1 MSTTA
6 NHDSTSGY
14 GGRDDVSR
22 RGTKRIS
29 IVDTDR
35 RTATTVGVLYIIGTV
50 AGILSVVVTGG
61 FSMDAPAY
69 LDKAAS
75 NPSQIQLGAFLVLVM
90 GLTLAMVAATIFPIL
105 KRQNE
110 ALAIGYVIFRGAL
123 ETFAYMALVIC
134 WLLLVVVA
142 GQHAGSGAAVASQSS
157 SPGIL
162 LVDAQDQIAPVLD
175 IVFSLGALMLYYLL
189 YQGRLIPRWISVWGI
204 VAAVLTLAGGL
215 IDMFGTNQD
224 IWALPMLPQ
233 EMVMAVW
240 LIAKGFSPSTIASG
254 SDQQPLAG

>member
-1 MSTTA
+1 M
-6 NHDSTSGY
+6 N
-14 GGRDDVSR
+14 
-22 RGTKRIS
+22 
-29 IVDTDR
+29 TDR
-35 RTATTVGVLYIIGTV
+35 RTATIVGVLYIIGTV
-50 AGILSVVVTGG
+50 AGVLSVVVTGG

-75 NPSQIQLGAFLVLVM
+75 DPSQIQLGAFLVLVM
-90 GLTLAMVAATIFPIL
+90 GLALAMVAATIFPIL

-123 ETFAYMALVIC
+123 ETFAYMALVTC

-204 VAAVLTLAGGL
+204 VAAVLYLAGGL

-224 IWALPMLPQ
+224 IWALPMFPQ

>member
-1 MSTTA
+1 V
-6 NHDSTSGY
+6 N
-14 GGRDDVSR
+14 
-22 RGTKRIS
+22 
-29 IVDTDR
+29 TDR
-35 RTATTVGVLYIIGTV
+35 RTATIVGVLFIIGTV

-69 LDKAAS
+69 LNKAAS
-75 NPSQIQLGAFLVLVM
+75 NPSQIQLGALLVLVM
-90 GLTLAMVAATIFPIL
+90 GLALAMVAAMMFPIL

-123 ETFAYMALVIC
+123 ETFTYIATVIC

-142 GQHAGSGAAVASQSS
+142 GQHAGSGAAVASQPSNL
-157 SPGIL
+157 GIL
-162 LVDAQDQIAPVLD
+162 LVDAQDQVAAVMG
-175 IVFSLGALMLYYLL
+175 IVFGLGALMLYYLL
-189 YQGRLIPRWISVWGI
+189 YQARLIPRWISGWGI

-215 IDMFGTNQD
+215 IDIFGTPRD
-224 IWALPMLPQ
+224 ILALPMLPQ

-254 SDQQPLAG
+254 TR

>member
-1 MSTTA
+1 MSTTV
-6 NHDSTSGY
+6 NHGKTGDY

-22 RGTKRIS
+22 RGTKGIS
-29 IVDTDR
+29 IVNTDR
-35 RTATTVGVLYIIGTV
+35 RTATIVGVLYIIGTV

-90 GLTLAMVAATIFPIL
+90 GLALAMVAATIFPIL

-123 ETFAYMALVIC
+123 ETFAYMALAIC

-142 GQHAGSGAAVASQSS
+142 GQHQSS

-254 SDQQPLAG
+254 SDRQPLAG

>member
-1 MSTTA
+1 VNA
-6 NHDSTSGY
+6 
-14 GGRDDVSR
+14 
-22 RGTKRIS
+22 
-29 IVDTDR
+29 DR
-35 RTATTVGVLYIIGTV
+35 RTATIVGVLYIIGTV

-75 NPSQIQLGAFLVLVM
+75 DPSQIQLGALLVLVM
-90 GLTLAMVAATIFPIL
+90 GLALAMVAATIFPIL

-123 ETFAYMALVIC
+123 ETSAYMALVIC

-204 VAAVLTLAGGL
+204 VAAVLYLAGGL
-215 IDMFGTNQD
+215 IDMFGTDLD
-224 IWALPMLPQ
+224 ILALPMLPQ

>member
-1 MSTTA
+1 MSTTV
-6 NHDSTSGY
+6 NHDTTSGY

-22 RGTKRIS
+22 RGTKRVS
-29 IVDTDR
+29 IGDTDR
-35 RTATTVGVLYIIGTV
+35 RTATIVGVLFIIGTV

-69 LDKAAS
+69 LNKAAS
-75 NPSQIQLGAFLVLVM
+75 DPSQIQLGALLVLVM
-90 GLTLAMVAATIFPIL
+90 GLALAMVAAMMFPIL

-123 ETFAYMALVIC
+123 ETSAYMALAIC

-142 GQHAGSGAAVASQSS
+142 GQHADPGAVASQSPR
-157 SPGIL
+157 PGIL
-162 LVDAQDQIAPVLD
+162 LVDARDQIAAVLD
-175 IVFSLGALMLYYLL
+175 IVFSLGALMLYYVL
-189 YQGRLIPRWISVWGI
+189 YRARLIPRWISAWGI
-204 VAAVLTLAGGL
+204 VAAVLYLAGGL
-215 IDMFGTNQD
+215 IDMFGTARD
-224 IWALPMLPQ
+224 ILSTPMLPQ

>member
-1 MSTTA
+1 MSTTV

>member
-1 MSTTA
+1 MSTTVKQ
-6 NHDSTSGY
+6 DRTGDY

-35 RTATTVGVLYIIGTV
+35 RTATIVGVLYIIGTV

-69 LDKAAS
+69 LHKAAS
-75 NPSQIQLGAFLVLVM
+75 DPSQIQLGALLVLVM
-90 GLTLAMVAATIFPIL
+90 GLALAMVAATIFPIL

-123 ETFAYMALVIC
+123 ETFAYIALAIC

-189 YQGRLIPRWISVWGI
+189 YQGRLIPRWMSVWGI

-240 LIAKGFSPSTIASG
+240 LIAKGFSPSRIASG

>member
-1 MSTTA
+1 MSTTVK
-6 NHDSTSGY
+6 HDTTNGY

-35 RTATTVGVLYIIGTV
+35 RTATIVGVLFIIGTV
-50 AGILSVVVTGG
+50 AGTLSVVVTGG

-69 LDKAAS
+69 LNKAAS
-75 NPSQIQLGAFLVLVM
+75 DPSQIQLGALLVLVM
-90 GLTLAMVAATIFPIL
+90 GLALAMVAAMMFPIL

-123 ETFAYMALVIC
+123 ETSAYMALAIC

-142 GQHAGSGAAVASQSS
+142 GSHADSGAAVASQASR
-157 SPGIL
+157 PGIP
-162 LVDAQDQIAPVLD
+162 LVDARDQIAAVLD
-175 IVFSLGALMLYYLL
+175 IVFSLGALMLYYVL
-189 YQGRLIPRWISVWGI
+189 YRARLIPRWISGWGI
-204 VAAVLTLAGGL
+204 VAAVLYLAGGL
-215 IDMFGTNQD
+215 IDMFGTNRD
-224 IWALPMLPQ
+224 ILSMPMLPQ

-240 LIAKGFSPSTIASG
+240 LIAKGFSPSTIASR
-254 SDQQPLAG
+254 SDQQPVAG